1 MRVLVLP
8 SVAELGD
15 GALLALRNEHRV
27 VAEAAAAA
35 RAAGNRPVEDAGAAQ
50 LLPVRRDRDE
60 LTDVARAAVVD
71 VAQLLQ
77 QLCDRRRALRC
88 VARGVNA
95 GPAAERC
102 HLDARVLADRPA
114 AGTPV
119 REPRLDQRV
128 LVVRRPRLLR
138 IVVGVERRDRPARE
152 QHLQLTRLVCVPR
165 RKRRGHSIQR
175 TSSTPSISATAAT
188 TCGEP
193 WLWSATSIA
202 ISRRSPS
209 CATSSETTRP

>member
-27 VAEAAAAA
+27 VAEA
-35 RAAGNRPVEDAGAAQ
+35 AGAAQ

-114 AGTPV
+114 AGTP
-119 REPRLDQRV
+119 
-128 LVVRRPRLLR
+128 
-138 IVVGVERRDRPARE
+138 
-152 QHLQLTRLVCVPR
+152 
-165 RKRRGHSIQR
+165 
-175 TSSTPSISATAAT
+175 
-188 TCGEP
+188 
-193 WLWSATSIA
+193 
-202 ISRRSPS
+202 
-209 CATSSETTRP
+209 